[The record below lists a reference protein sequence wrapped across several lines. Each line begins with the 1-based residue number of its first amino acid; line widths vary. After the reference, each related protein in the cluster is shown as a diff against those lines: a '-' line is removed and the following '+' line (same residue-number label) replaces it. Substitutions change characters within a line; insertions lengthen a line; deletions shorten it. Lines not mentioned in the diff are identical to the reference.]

1 MSITN
6 EIIQSTIKN
15 YIPHDF
21 SSLDMSE
28 VIDIEDT
35 FGSCC
40 ESLIESLLDT
50 ALDRS
55 RDAIHKKAQERIN
68 HFFISVESEYTDRD
82 ECMKRLTLCY
92 SLIAGKSGSLMG
104 WKRFMLN
111 HKFDTLKEINELYF
125 SNWQGKESTS
135 WK

>member
-15 YIPHDF
+15 YTPQSF

-35 FGSCC
+35 FGPCC
-40 ESLIESLLDT
+40 EALIESLLDT

-68 HFFISVESEYTDRD
+68 HFFTSVEDEYADRD

-92 SLIAGKSGSLMG
+92 SMIAGSVGSLMG

-125 SNWQGKESTS
+125 ANWQGKEDTA